1 MVYVKNVPKNII
13 LILTFIKIKMGLT
26 INHPMA
32 ENFQCHLLWNTNTT
46 QKLMCWVFQGLG
58 RKTSNLL

>member
-32 ENFQCHLLWNTNTT
+32 ENFKDHLFWDTMNIVEAGENLWYGKN
-46 QKLMCWVFQGLG
+46 G
-58 RKTSNLL
+58 